1 MPKKT
6 NTIHCMPSCNWSLLA
21 CGTLACEASRRLL
34 GEGWR
39 LNLRDAGCS
48 VVVFTSNGSQAMQ
61 AVLYMKAWH
70 TSTGNVEHFH
80 CSLHI
85 LQSCHHGKIHLLQK
99 TSRDQSFLA
108 IQPVKNNLPVVSLQ
122 LSVYSCQ
129 LSVYIYSLPA
139 SEPTCGYQR
148 WLPTLKSVDIIWH
161 QRWFGSLPTQIN
173 WHHVTSISAKNQLSI
188 IWHQHL
194 TKINCP
200 SSSQNQLTS
209 SCSWRISCDLAWPPR
224 RQFEVL

>member
-61 AVLYMKAWH
+61 AGCSVHESLAHKH
-70 TSTGNVEHFH
+70 SNVEHFH

-122 LSVYSCQ
+122 LPV
-129 LSVYIYSLPA
+129 VSLHLQPA
-139 SEPTCGYQR
+139 SKWTNLWVPTLARYSKISWHHLTPTLI
-148 WLPTLKSVDIIWH
+148 WLPTYANQLTSCDVNICPKSTV
-161 QRWFGSLPTQIN
+161 
-173 WHHVTSISAKNQLSI
+173 HHLASTSDQNQLSI
-188 IWHQHL
+188 I
-194 TKINCP
+194 
-200 SSSQNQLTS
+200 
-209 SCSWRISCDLAWPPR
+209 
-224 RQFEVL
+224 